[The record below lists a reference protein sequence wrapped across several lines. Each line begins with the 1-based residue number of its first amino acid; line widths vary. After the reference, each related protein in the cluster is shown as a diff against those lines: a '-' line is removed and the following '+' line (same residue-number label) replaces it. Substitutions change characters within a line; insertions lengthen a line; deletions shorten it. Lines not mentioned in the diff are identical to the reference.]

1 LENGNGVG
9 VGDEVL
15 MVCEQD
21 RFVIRVIEC
30 SPSSRKTVSYLLYMT
45 PYVEVSCV
53 LGMGMRI
60 ELRIKYEKGGLE

>member
-1 LENGNGVG
+1 
-9 VGDEVL
+9 